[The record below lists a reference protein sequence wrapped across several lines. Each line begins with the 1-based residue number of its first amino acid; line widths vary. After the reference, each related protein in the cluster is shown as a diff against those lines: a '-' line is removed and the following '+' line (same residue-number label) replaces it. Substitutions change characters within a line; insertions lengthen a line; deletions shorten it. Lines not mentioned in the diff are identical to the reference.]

1 MFTLFDAFCRFTLVP
16 LLLRAGLAAIF
27 IYHGLDMVQKDGGA
41 GWNPRLSRPEQ
52 LAVAWGELLGGIA
65 LALGLL
71 TRLAAFGIAVIMA
84 GAIYKVHW
92 AYGFSILAGREEGA
106 PGGWEYNFLIIV
118 VCVAVMLLGPGNAA
132 VDRFF
137 RFRRKPAA

>member
-41 GWNPRLSRPEQ
+41 GWNPSLSRPEQ

-92 AYGFSILAGREEGA
+92 ENGFDIQKL
-106 PGGWEYNFLIIV
+106 GWEYNFLIIV
-118 VCVAVMLLGPGNAA
+118 VCVAV
-132 VDRFF
+132 
-137 RFRRKPAA
+137 

>member
-41 GWNPRLSRPEQ
+41 GWNPSLSRPEQ

-65 LALGLL
+65 LALGMEP
-71 TRLAAFGIAVIMA
+71 VD
-84 GAIYKVHW
+84 
-92 AYGFSILAGREEGA
+92 A
-106 PGGWEYNFLIIV
+106 PRS
-118 VCVAVMLLGPGNAA
+118 
-132 VDRFF
+132 D
-137 RFRRKPAA
+137 PAASTTSRTARSTSEARTASASRSSPSRRR